1 MISDLHKQIKDYE
14 DTLRYYAR
22 KEMYIEEFAGYDL
35 DTAVYCTKINPNNKA
50 KKVLEKYGK
59 GVDDER

>member
-1 MISDLHKQIKDYE
+1 MTSDLHKRLKDYE

-35 DTAVYCTKINPNNKA
+35 DTAVYDTKINPNNKA
-50 KKVLEKYGK
+50 KNVL
-59 GVDDER
+59 